1 MPCPCGIIYERKI
14 IICRSLFRCERCF
27 LMQHKRGEI
36 LALIVYLL
44 RNLGL
49 VLEKPV
55 WAACIRF
62 SAPRLSSASAVCE
75 KFLNEIKMRFSEV
88 FF

>member
-1 MPCPCGIIYERKI
+1 
-14 IICRSLFRCERCF
+14 
-27 LMQHKRGEI
+27 MQHKRGEI

-55 WAACIRF
+55 CIACIRF